1 MTNLH
6 KTALMRITYNSV
18 HDVKAGKELLR
29 TTIRH
34 AVKKSLSCV
43 KRLIFHPVQFD
54 NFIILFYADAII
66 EILTEFQNL
75 TLLAFSCNQ
84 PYMYNKYGPETCAC
98 RMSEVTQ
105 KISNPDH
112 WDTKRSWMSH
122 TSGIKTQA
130 NVQWCLDL
138 TGTCLQW
145 KLIREI
151 SSNIFAFG
159 DSLHEPWLH
168 ASSSITVTYR
178 WSIVPM
184 VSMN

>member
-112 WDTKRSWMSH
+112 WDTKRS
-122 TSGIKTQA
+122 
-130 NVQWCLDL
+130 
-138 TGTCLQW
+138 
-145 KLIREI
+145 
-151 SSNIFAFG
+151 
-159 DSLHEPWLH
+159 
-168 ASSSITVTYR
+168 
-178 WSIVPM
+178 
-184 VSMN
+184 